1 MLRPKTQINVALLGF
16 GNVGR
21 AFARY
26 VLANCET
33 LSLRISIRAVADSSG
48 ALFLDDDSLE
58 STLAHKDS
66 GLSLV
71 EFAPEHLIADAH
83 EFIRV
88 LPSTR
93 VSVLIES
100 LPTDIISG
108 EPALSLIEA
117 ALAQGT
123 DVVTVDKGPVIHGLN
138 ELKEI
143 ASKSGARL
151 GYSGTTGVTIP
162 DEIAG
167 DQVLEIRGVLNGTA
181 NYILTEMQQHQ
192 RSFDDAL
199 ATAQAEGIAEPD
211 SSLDIEGWDTASKIL
226 ILAKSLMQAS
236 SRLDE
241 VSRIGI
247 GPQTESLMRIARE
260 TGRVV
265 RLVGRARIWNGR
277 VRVSVAPKLI
287 ERDSP
292 FYAVSGTSKA
302 AIFRT
307 ENRGE
312 ILATAR
318 SGRNAISRTITD
330 DIEKIVREMNLSD
343 HPAAIDVDYS
353 GLLKSEKTSSKDN
366 CGISSGSGSTPPLS
380 KAREDI

>member
-1 MLRPKTQINVALLGF
+1 MDQLNVALLGF

-26 VLANCET
+26 LEARSET
-33 LSLRISIRAVADSSG
+33 GPLRINIRAVADGSG
-48 ALFLDDDSLE
+48 ALFLDDGSLE
-58 STLAHKDS
+58 RTLAHKDS
-66 GLSLV
+66 GLSLA
-71 EFAPEHLIADAH
+71 EFAPEHLIVDAH
-83 EFIRV
+83 EFIGV
-88 LPSTR
+88 LPSAR
-93 VSVLIES
+93 ISVLIES

-108 EPALSLIEA
+108 EPALSLIKA

-162 DEIAG
+162 EEIAG
-167 DQVLEIRGVLNGTA
+167 DQVLEIRGVLNGTT

-192 RSFDDAL
+192 RAFDDAL
-199 ATAQAEGIAEPD
+199 ATVQAEGIAEPD

-226 ILAKSLMQAS
+226 ILAKSLMQAT

-247 GPQTESLMRIARE
+247 GPQTESLIRVARE

-265 RLVGRARIWNGR
+265 RLVGRARIWQGR
-277 VRVSVAPKLI
+277 VRVSVAPKFVS
-287 ERDSP
+287 DGSP
-292 FYAVSGTSKA
+292 FYSVEGSSKA
-302 AIFRT
+302 AIFRI

-312 ILATAR
+312 IFKTAR
-318 SGRNAISRTITD
+318 SGRDAISRTIID
-330 DIEKIVREMNLSD
+330 DIEKIVRDEF
-343 HPAAIDVDYS
+343 
-353 GLLKSEKTSSKDN
+353 E
-366 CGISSGSGSTPPLS
+366 
-380 KAREDI
+380 